1 MEPEGHPARRSDTR
15 PTLLALAFLVTSA
28 CGPGATKRAAD
39 IGGIVTSVSGRSDGV
54 TILVESDPSAPTAG
68 AKASVAVTNST
79 RITRRAPG
87 GEVAATLRDLVPGL
101 RVEVWFDGPVATSYP
116 VQGKAQA
123 LVIVR

>member
-1 MEPEGHPARRSDTR
+1 MR
-15 PTLLALAFLVTSA
+15 PTLLALALLVTSA
-28 CGPGATKRAAD
+28 CGAGAAKGAAD
-39 IGGIVTSVSGRSDGV
+39 ISGTVTSVSSRSDGV
-54 TILVESDPSAPTAG
+54 TILVESDPSTPSAG

-79 RITRRAPG
+79 RITRRAPS

-101 RVEVWFDGPVATSYP
+101 RVEVWFDGSVATSYP